1 MNMNTHTPVSA
12 ETIEKIK
19 EQLLADK
26 SRIEA
31 EMAVVAEGDA
41 KEMHA
46 KFPEYGDKID
56 ENAQEIE
63 NYTTNLATEKI
74 LEENL
79 RDIES
84 ALKRIE
90 DGSYGTCKYCGLPI
104 AEKRLEAR
112 PVASACVECK
122 QKLQNG

>member
-1 MNMNTHTPVSA
+1 MNMNTHTPVSE

-19 EQLLADK
+19 QQLLADK

-31 EMAVVAEGDA
+31 EMAVVAVGD
-41 KEMHA
+41 EHETHA

-74 LEENL
+74 LDENL
-79 RDIES
+79 RDIEA

-90 DGSYGTCKYCGLPI
+90 DGTYGICKYCGQPI